1 MEYMLL
7 TSYSLMS
14 ARGRQRERNAHTMS
28 KRHLAI
34 DIGASSGR
42 AIVGEVDDEGRMHLT
57 EVYRFENGLHR
68 NAEGHLC
75 WDIDGLYESVLAGLA
90 AAREQGLTPST
101 IGIDTWAVDFVLLD
115 GHDERIGDAVGY
127 RDARTDGVRDA
138 LELAGILP
146 FAEHYARTGI
156 QYQQFNTAYQLC
168 ALNREHP
175 EQLSAARTFLMVPDY
190 LNFLLT
196 GTKANEY
203 TNASTTALV
212 GAESRDWDDALIAR
226 LNLPR
231 DIFQP
236 ISMPGTSLGHLR
248 PEVAE
253 RVGYD
258 AEVVLPATHDTGS
271 AWLAVPARDE
281 RAVYLSS
288 GTWSLVGTERTSP
301 VTSLASADANFTNEG
316 GYGGTYRYLKNIMG
330 LWMIQNVRREAVRAN
345 GSLPSWGELVEAA
358 EAARAAGFHAEVNPD
373 DERFL
378 APASM
383 TAEVRAACEES
394 GQASPDTLGKVALI
408 VYDSLAADYARAI
421 CQMGELTHTDYTS
434 INIVGGGSNNQ
445 YLNQATADACGLPVF
460 AGPTEGTALGNLMVQ
475 FIGAGEFADIAEARS
490 AIRRSFDIKKV
501 RPHR

>member
-1 MEYMLL
+1 
-7 TSYSLMS
+7 MS
-14 ARGRQRERNAHTMS
+14 N
-28 KRHLAI
+28 RHLAI

-42 AIVGEVDDEGRMHLT
+42 AIVGEVDGEDRMHLT

-75 WDIDGLYESVLAGLA
+75 WDIDGLYGSVLAGLA
-90 AAREQGLTPST
+90 AAHDRGLTPST
-101 IGIDTWAVDFVLLD
+101 VGIDTWAVDYVLLNEKD
-115 GHDERIGDAVGY
+115 QRLGDAIGY

-138 LELAGILP
+138 LELAGILS
-146 FAEHYARTGI
+146 FKEHYARTGI

-175 EQLSAARTFLMVPDY
+175 EQLAAAKTFLMVPDY

-212 GAESRDWDDALIAR
+212 GAASRDWDDALIDR

-231 DIFQP
+231 GIFQR
-236 ISMPGTSLGHLR
+236 ISMPGTPLGHLR
-248 PEVAE
+248 PEVAAE
-253 RVGYD
+253 IGYD

-271 AWLAVPARDE
+271 AWLAVPARDN

-288 GTWSLVGTERTSP
+288 GTWSLVGTERTEP

-316 GYGGTYRYLKNIMG
+316 GYADTYRYLKNIMG
-330 LWMIQNVRREAVRAN
+330 LWMIQNVRREAVRPD
-345 GSLPSWGELVEAA
+345 GSLPSWGELVDAA
-358 EAARAAGFHAEVNPD
+358 EEARAAGFHAEVDPD
-373 DERFL
+373 DARFL

-383 TAEVRAACEES
+383 IAEVKAACAEKGGRAPES
-394 GQASPDTLGKVALI
+394 LGEVALV
-408 VYDSLAADYARAI
+408 VYDSLAADYARSI
-421 CQMGELTHTDYTS
+421 RTMGQLTGTDYTS

-445 YLNQATADACGLPVF
+445 YLNQATADATGLPVF

-475 FIGAGEFADIAEARS
+475 FIHSGEYADLAEARA
-490 AIRRSFDIKKV
+490 AIRKSFEIKEV
-501 RPHR
+501 LPRR